1 MKLGNK
7 LTNLKFKTGDDSFM
21 TNKSFSG
28 NKVVIYFYPKDDTP
42 GCTKEA
48 IEFSENK
55 SNFQKFNTI
64 ILGVSKDSVE
74 KHEKFKSK
82 HNLTVDLASDDDGKI
97 CDTFGVWVEK
107 SMYGKKY
114 MGIERSTFLFDE
126 NSKLIKVWRNVKVK
140 NHVNEVLNFLDSID

>member
-7 LTNLKFKTGDDSFM
+7 LNSIKFKTKENDFM
-21 TNKSFSG
+21 TNNSFSG

-55 SNFQKFNTI
+55 GNFQKLNTL
-64 ILGVSKDSVE
+64 ILGISKDSVE
-74 KHEKFKSK
+74 KHEKFRSK
-82 HNLTVDLASDDDGKI
+82 HNLTVDLASDYDGKI

-114 MGIERSTFLFDE
+114 MGLERSTFLFDE
-126 NSKLIKVWRNVKVK
+126 NSVLIKVWRNVKVK
-140 NHVNEVLNFLDSID
+140 NHVNEVLNFLESID